1 MTGSFASSQLVS
13 VAAPA
18 VAVVY
23 TDDPERLADTV
34 RLRPTR
40 TGGNVVTAVPYD
52 PIVFER
58 TWEREGLVFASLCQ
72 VVVDCL
78 TGFGR
83 MPQEGDALLA
93 WMRQRAPKWQATSLA
108 ATAELP

>member
-1 MTGSFASSQLVS
+1 VS
-13 VAAPA
+13 IAAPT

-23 TDDPERLADTV
+23 TDDPERLADAV

-40 TGGNVVTAVPYD
+40 TGGNVVTALPYD

-58 TWEREGLVFASLCQ
+58 TWERDGMVFASLCQ
-72 VVVDCL
+72 IAVDCL

-83 MPQEGDALLA
+83 MPQEGDALLT
-93 WMRQRAPKWQATSLA
+93 WMRQRAPKWQAPSLTG
-108 ATAELP
+108 TAELP